1 MPQGF
6 AQSTLGRCQNITPY
20 YRITDSRRHVSTIWV
35 EFTLGENASFVE
47 KFSRWLRRNLQWEMM
62 EKCHFSIFWT
72 LLSKHRFFNEPLQ
85 RKRRKSRDHAF
96 MFNFLFTICRTVP
109 SFQRND
115 FNNLCQGNM
124 FQDVLHLNPGHYQ
137 SCGLH
142 IFYHEFWWI
151 HPWRLTWNIIMEV
164 WFRSLSFLNGWFVG
178 SMLVFQGVCKKS

>member
-47 KFSRWLRRNLQWEMM
+47 TFSRWLRRNLQWEMM

-85 RKRRKSRDHAF
+85 RKRRKSREHAF

-124 FQDVLHLNPGHYQ
+124 FQDVLHLDPGHYQ

-142 IFYHEFWWI
+142 IFLSWI
-151 HPWRLTWNIIMEV
+151 LMNTPLKTNMEYNHGGLVQIIV
-164 WFRSLSFLNGWFVG
+164 LSKWVICRFHVSLPGC
-178 SMLVFQGVCKKS
+178 M